1 MAGGTACAARI
12 GGGVQCWN
20 TADGLTAPETATGLV
35 DVRQLATND
44 AWVCALGGDGSVSC
58 WGHDGRTG
66 FGPTPVPRVNNVI
79 GINVG
84 TFVDSHACAILGDGT
99 VQCWDFPNPVP
110 GPLAGI
116 TGAVEFS
123 SGTGD
128 HMCALERDGSVAC
141 WGNNQGGQL
150 GSGDTLEHA
159 DPVIVTGLARVKALA
174 VSESHTGALLDDG
187 SVVCWG
193 VCGSAIA
200 LEPAAVPN
208 LHGTVDLGS
217 GTDFNN
223 CVRTIDGHARCA
235 CLGVTEAFVGVSNC
249 DFAFLP
255 VPDLDQVTY
264 VTEGAFGVAC
274 AARADSSVWCWSPM
288 FPDGQPSSSNL
299 PLGEPVR
306 IPLTL

>member
-1 MAGGTACAARI
+1 MRALLTVALGLTLLHAGCGRAGSLPPPSPETSNLLLTMAGGTACAARI

-44 AWVCALGGDGSVSC
+44 AWVGALGGDGSVSC

-128 HMCALERDGSVAC
+128 
-141 WGNNQGGQL
+141 
-150 GSGDTLEHA
+150 
-159 DPVIVTGLARVKALA
+159 
-174 VSESHTGALLDDG
+174 
-187 SVVCWG
+187 
-193 VCGSAIA
+193 
-200 LEPAAVPN
+200 
-208 LHGTVDLGS
+208 
-217 GTDFNN
+217 
-223 CVRTIDGHARCA
+223 
-235 CLGVTEAFVGVSNC
+235 
-249 DFAFLP
+249 
-255 VPDLDQVTY
+255 
-264 VTEGAFGVAC
+264 
-274 AARADSSVWCWSPM
+274 
-288 FPDGQPSSSNL
+288 
-299 PLGEPVR
+299 
-306 IPLTL
+306 